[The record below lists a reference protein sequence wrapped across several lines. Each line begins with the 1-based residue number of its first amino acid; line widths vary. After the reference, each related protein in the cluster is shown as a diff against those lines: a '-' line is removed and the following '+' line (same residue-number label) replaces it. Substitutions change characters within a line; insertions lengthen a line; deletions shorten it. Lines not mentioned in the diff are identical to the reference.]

1 MNQEARILR
10 WVILAALMLTAMLLY
25 VSGFGLGA
33 MTLIVLGAAFE
44 MGFWVYLLRTPRQR
58 RHRKMREASH
68 R

>member
-1 MNQEARILR
+1 MINEARILR
-10 WVILAALMLTAMLLY
+10 WVILAALLLTAMLLY

-33 MTLIVLGAAFE
+33 MALIVLGAAFE

-58 RHRKMREASH
+58 RNRKMREAGQ